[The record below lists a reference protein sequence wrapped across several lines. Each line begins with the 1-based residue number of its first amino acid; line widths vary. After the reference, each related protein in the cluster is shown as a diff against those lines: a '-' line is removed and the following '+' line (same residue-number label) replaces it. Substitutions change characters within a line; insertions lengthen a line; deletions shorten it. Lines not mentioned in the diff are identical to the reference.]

1 MWRKGVDSLPG
12 ECAMCFEQTMLMM
25 KRMNWKHE
33 RLRLLQAPQIAS
45 LVTLKNQLRMLER
58 AKRR

>member
-12 ECAMCFEQTMLMM
+12 ECACFEQTMLMM

-33 RLRLLQAPQIAS
+33 RLRLLQASQIAS